1 MRFRSLMYNNSIYK
15 EVVTMEHKNY
25 TSSNINMNVPR
36 KALQP
41 IFMKWSSS
49 DITESDPSTYKSY
62 MKDMHKIKGNGVVDT
77 VLQEGQEF
85 INTGISKIEFSR
97 NKKELHIDKIIE
109 RELIPQTSMNP
120 FLHGTQAN
128 NQAASTNNTNMDNSV
143 YVNDISI
150 QEKFLIPQNSN
161 FYC

>member
-1 MRFRSLMYNNSIYK
+1 MYNNSIYK
-15 EVVTMEHKNY
+15 EEVVTMEHKKY
-25 TSSNINMNVPR
+25 TSSNINMKVPR
-36 KALQP
+36 NAPPP

-49 DITESDPSTYKSY
+49 DISESDPSTYKSY

-97 NKKELHIDKIIE
+97 NKKELHIDKISE

-128 NQAASTNNTNMDNSV
+128 NQAVSTNYTSMDNSV